1 MRLKNVMESLVMEQL
16 DNMLKEM
23 KSVCAC
29 QRCRD
34 DMVAY
39 ALNNLKPLYATTE
52 RGETISKASAL
63 EPQVHTD
70 LITAITK
77 AIELV
82 GKNPRHGEN

>member
-1 MRLKNVMESLVMEQL
+1 MEQL

-23 KSVCAC
+23 KSVCTC

-34 DMVAY
+34 DMLAY

-52 RGETISKASAL
+52 RGETIFKASNLA
-63 EPQVHTD
+63 PQVNTD
-70 LITAITK
+70 IITAITK
-77 AIELV
+77 AIEVV